1 MYVHF
6 PIFDWIYERN
16 SELLNYD
23 EEKKLFELEL
33 DVHYWAYSVIN
44 QELKSEYLV
53 KLQHK
58 FSKPKILSTVDMLKI
73 AKSKGRGVFMFF
85 IALWR
90 KNKHQL
96 TWNSGLTH
104 CSA

>member
-1 MYVHF
+1 MGQDISVRDDRLYVHF

-53 KLQHK
+53 KTAAQIFK
-58 FSKPKILSTVDMLKI
+58 
-73 AKSKGRGVFMFF
+73 AKKYSVQS
-85 IALWR
+85 I
-90 KNKHQL
+90 
-96 TWNSGLTH
+96 
-104 CSA
+104 C

>member
-53 KLQHK
+53 KTAAQIFK
-58 FSKPKILSTVDMLKI
+58 AKKILSTVDMLKI

-90 KNKHQL
+90 KK
-96 TWNSGLTH
+96 
-104 CSA
+104 